1 MTCSLLQL
9 REVLSCTS
17 AFSSFLIEFLV
28 MGDSHTACWSEGQR
42 APYLHLART
51 FDLLESE
58 KGKIKATSMLCNMFR
73 RFLAAVLSILSL
85 ITVRLYYMCWLC
97 CLWSYLFTS
106 YFSLASLL
114 ALSPEDVLPAVY
126 LCTNKIAADHENMV
140 CQIPFLISLHNT
152 CCSY

>member
-1 MTCSLLQL
+1 MVSVTCSLLQL

-85 ITVRLYYMCWLC
+85 ITV
-97 CLWSYLFTS
+97 
-106 YFSLASLL
+106 
-114 ALSPEDVLPAVY
+114 
-126 LCTNKIAADHENMV
+126 
-140 CQIPFLISLHNT
+140 
-152 CCSY
+152 